1 MKIRNGF
8 VSNSSSSSFVLKGF
22 LLDDIDVKKT
32 IAFIKEYYPVVY
44 EKACKNAEPVDEE
57 FIHEASY
64 YDEMTLKIERG
75 NCENGIPEGEWF
87 IGKELQST
95 GDDGYLENEII
106 DFELSNDLILAKD
119 AFNIESDVKVI
130 VGTECS

>member
-22 LLDDIDVKKT
+22 LLDELDVKKT
-32 IAFIKEYYPVVY
+32 IEFIKKYYPVVY
-44 EKACKNAEPVDEE
+44 EKVCKITDPVDEE

-64 YDEMTLKIERG
+64 YDEMPLKIKRG
-75 NCENGIPEGEWF
+75 DCENGIPEGEWF
-87 IGKELQST
+87 VGKELQST
-95 GDDGYLENEII
+95 DETCCLENEII
-106 DFELSNDLILAKD
+106 DFELSNDLALAKD
-119 AFNIESDVKVI
+119 GLGIESDIKVI